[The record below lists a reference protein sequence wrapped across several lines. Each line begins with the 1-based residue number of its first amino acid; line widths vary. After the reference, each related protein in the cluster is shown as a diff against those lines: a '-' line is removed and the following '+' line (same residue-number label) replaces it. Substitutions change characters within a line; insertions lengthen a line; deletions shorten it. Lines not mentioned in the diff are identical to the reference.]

1 MKKQFRWLTAAALTA
16 ILGACS
22 GGATS
27 DVVTLDIAGNLQCE
41 NTGDLSQLLHVE
53 WTLLPELTDSTLLS
67 WPTVVGAEGDVVYL
81 NDQTRM
87 LRYDGKTG
95 RCLASFDNSGEG
107 PGHYLP
113 DLLYAYKVPT
123 GSDWMVYEYNSMMR
137 YIFTADGAPVSETNT
152 GKKVTILPCGDGW
165 LTLNDRFA
173 ANKVFTRLSPDFQV
187 IDSIV
192 APFPVHV
199 MKEGI
204 SHSPLLSVAGK
215 DVIFFEKDAPADT
228 LFAIGSTGA
237 MRALA
242 AIELGNLKMPH
253 FDSYETYRKERNKYL
268 SYNISVAGKY
278 AVASYRYDNK
288 NTMQIYSL
296 SDGRLIYSTTSDSED
311 TYGLPLEI
319 DGTTVYGIPM
329 QFNGS
334 DSMYLLVRS
343 EFTSQLTGDEES
355 NPMIVKVKLMER

>member
-1 MKKQFRWLTAAALTA
+1 MKKHFLWLTTAALTA

-22 GGATS
+22 GGATN
-27 DVVTLDIAGNLQCE
+27 DIVTIDIAGHLQCE
-41 NTGDLSQLLHVE
+41 NTGDLSQLLNVE

-67 WPTVVGAEGDVVYL
+67 WPMVVGAEGDVVYL
-81 NDQTRM
+81 NDETRM
-87 LRYDGKTG
+87 LRYDSKTG

-113 DLLYAYKVPT
+113 HLLYAYKVPT

-137 YIFTADGAPVSETNT
+137 YIFTPDGAPVSETNT

-204 SHSPLLSVAGK
+204 SISPRLSVASK
-215 DVIFFEKDAPADT
+215 DVIFLEEDAPADT
-228 LFAIGSTGA
+228 LFAIGATGA
-237 MRALA
+237 MRPLA

-268 SYNISVAGKY
+268 TYNIIVAGKY
-278 AVASYRYDNK
+278 AVASYRFDDK
-288 NTMQIYSL
+288 NTMQIFSL
-296 SDGRLIYSTTSDSED
+296 SDGRLLYSITSDSDD

-319 DGTTVYGIPM
+319 YGQTVYGIPM
-329 QFNGS
+329 SFNGA
-334 DSMYLLVRS
+334 DSLYLIVRS
-343 EFTSQLTGDEES
+343 EFTSLLTGDEES
-355 NPMIVKVKLMER
+355 NPMIVKVRLVEP